1 MDNAHVNIKD
11 NTTGEFIKTKTLLIQ
26 IPIRE
31 LHNWLIKP
39 PSYIRFSG
47 ARLESGEVII
57 GDKSFK
63 KYASSGYK
71 S

>member
-1 MDNAHVNIKD
+1 M
-11 NTTGEFIKTKTLLIQ
+11 LLIQ
-26 IPIRE
+26 APIRKT
-31 LHNWLIKP
+31 HNELIKP
-39 PSYIRFSG
+39 PLEVDFEV